1 MKPKDILIL
10 IVLGMCGG
18 TIYLLP
24 YMKYYFFN
32 QMVESTGTSGQALGY
47 LVTMFA
53 IACLFVLLPG
63 GILADR
69 LSSKK
74 CIFWSLISTT
84 ALTIIYGLTYQSYTL
99 SLFIWFLLA
108 FSTIFLAWPAIMK
121 TVRTVGGERTSTA
134 YSIYYA
140 SNGLTGALAGYITIK
155 VYRVVTEHYVASGF
169 FWSVMVSAIANGGMA
184 FLLLYLL
191 RDVKETIGD
200 KSGKLP
206 TLQDSYSVMK
216 MPVIWFIAIVMFCT
230 YSLYVGM
237 TFFTPYLTAVFRV
250 SDETSG
256 TLSLVRSYVF
266 MSITPFTGLI
276 ADRWMKSTLKW
287 FTVATPIVIVCLI
300 ALISVRENADM
311 IIPVMF
317 LTMIAAF
324 FVCTLYASMFSIMSE
339 CRIPMEIAGT
349 AIGLVSIF
357 SYTPDIIIQP
367 LFGYFVD
374 SKQYLL
380 IFIMLAAM
388 GALSVL
394 SCILLLRNKAQN
406 IPEPTT
412 T

>member
-1 MKPKDILIL
+1 MKLKDIIRL

-47 LVTMFA
+47 LVTIFA
-53 IACLFVLLPG
+53 VACLFLLLPG

-84 ALTIIYGLTYQSYTL
+84 LLTIVYAFTYHSYTV
-99 SLFIWFLLA
+99 SLIIWFLLA
-108 FSTIFLAWPAIMK
+108 FSSIFLAWPAIMK
-121 TVRTVGGERTSTA
+121 TVRTIGGERTSTA

-140 SNGLTGALAGYITIK
+140 ANGLTGALAGYITIK
-155 VYRVVTEHYVASGF
+155 VYGMMAANHAASGF
-169 FWSVMVSAIANGGMA
+169 FWSVMVSAIANAAVA

-191 RDVKETIGD
+191 RDIKEIIDG

-216 MPVIWFIAIVMFCT
+216 MPVIWLIAIVMFCT
-230 YSLYVGM
+230 YSLYVGV
-237 TFFTPYLTAVFRV
+237 TFFTPYLTSAFGI
-250 SDETSG
+250 SDEISG
-256 TLSLVRSYVF
+256 TLSLVRSYIF
-266 MSITPFTGLI
+266 MSLTPLTGII

-287 FTVATPIVIVCLI
+287 FTIAGPVAIICLI
-300 ALISVRENADM
+300 AVIAIGENSNM
-311 IIPVMF
+311 IVPIMI
-317 LTMIAAF
+317 LTMVAAF

-339 CRIPMEIAGT
+339 CKIPLSIAGT

-374 SKQYLL
+374 NNQYLL
-380 IFIMLAAM
+380 IFISLAAM
-388 GALSVL
+388 GALSLV
-394 SCILLLRNKAQN
+394 SCLLLLRRKTQQF
-406 IPEPTT
+406 PEVVTD
-412 T
+412 